1 MFDLAGLVAIKNTGD
16 QKSGDLN
23 RLFAQ
28 YVKHTANASSTAW
41 HMICL
46 RKNGRPCVGCRTP
59 AKRRDAAI
67 SKRALCENPTKK
79 GKKGPHC
86 HSSRS

>member
-28 YVKHTANASSTAW
+28 YVKHTANAFSTAW

-46 RKNGRPCVGCRTP
+46 RSNGRPRVGCP
-59 AKRRDAAI
+59 HPGQAA
-67 SKRALCENPTKK
+67 
-79 GKKGPHC
+79 
-86 HSSRS
+86 